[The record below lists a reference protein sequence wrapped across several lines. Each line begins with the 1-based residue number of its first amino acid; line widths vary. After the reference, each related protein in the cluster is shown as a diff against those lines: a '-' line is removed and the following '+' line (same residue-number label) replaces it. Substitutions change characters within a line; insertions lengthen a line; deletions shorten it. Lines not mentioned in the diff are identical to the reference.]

1 MNVDSEWKGLYD
13 LLNDLIWQEDTADLE
28 VSLCANINSL
38 IPADKGAA
46 FFQYYDDYP
55 HCVRWPEYASS
66 LVPDFN
72 SHYGKVC
79 PVPFRMKDMMLGP
92 VSWSRYQ
99 NTEYDTDFNH
109 PLNIGH
115 TMAGGFRLPHDKF
128 IHIIALNRGHNSRG
142 FSQRDAQNLKLLT
155 GLFAQLYGRI
165 EHTEGCIENRIQQA
179 SLRLG
184 MAPLS
189 PRETEICALICK
201 RCTAREIA
209 EHLQISRRTVECHY
223 KHIYYKMN
231 VANRC
236 ELLKL
241 IFSAES

>member
-1 MNVDSEWKGLYD
+1 MKVDSGWKGLYE
-13 LLNDLIWQEDTADLE
+13 LLNDLIRQEDTADLE
-28 VSLCANINSL
+28 AILCENINSL
-38 IPADKGAA
+38 IPADKGAG

-55 HCVRWPEYASS
+55 HCVKWPDYASS

-79 PVPFRMKDMMLGP
+79 PVPFRMEDMMFGP
-92 VSWSRYQ
+92 VSWSRYH

-115 TMAGGFRLPHDKF
+115 SMAVGFRLPQAKF
-128 IHIIALNRGHNSRG
+128 IHIIGLNRSHESRG
-142 FSQRDAQNLKLLT
+142 FSQRDAQNLKLLS
-155 GLFAQLYGRI
+155 GLFAQLYQRIENKDGRI
-165 EHTEGCIENRIQQA
+165 EKLIRNA
-179 SLRLG
+179 NLSLG

-201 RCTAREIA
+201 QFTAREIA
-209 EHLQISRRTVECHY
+209 EHLEISTRTVECHY
-223 KHIYYKMN
+223 THIYYKMN
-231 VANRC
+231 VANRG

-241 IFSAES
+241 IFSAKS